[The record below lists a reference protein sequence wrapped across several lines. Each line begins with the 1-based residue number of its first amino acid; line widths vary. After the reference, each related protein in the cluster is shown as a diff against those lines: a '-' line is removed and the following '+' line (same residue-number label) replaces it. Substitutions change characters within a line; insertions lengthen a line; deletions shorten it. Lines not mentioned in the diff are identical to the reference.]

1 MIRAKHAWACSFPVL
16 LERFAGELNWLKG
29 GGKRSGRVR
38 THQST
43 PCSCLPLSLQPQ
55 KGKNQPRF
63 GAVMYVPGRMCS
75 SQGRILQHLQ
85 LERRLLPKTTAAS
98 VHPECRWRAEW
109 SALLHLSLGLPL
121 ALKVYPT
128 LGPGWGPV
136 RSRRK

>member
-1 MIRAKHAWACSFPVL
+1 MSQTCLGMFFPGAIGEVCRRIKLAQGWGKEIWEGPHPPKHTLQLP
-16 LERFAGELNWLKG
+16 
-29 GGKRSGRVR
+29 
-38 THQST
+38 
-43 PCSCLPLSLQPQ
+43 PLSLQPQ

-63 GAVMYVPGRMCS
+63 GAVMYMPGRMCS